1 MKRVLYSPGFGAGIG
16 SEWISTPRCDD
27 PVLVELYD
35 LGATQAEVEQA
46 FPDEYWSGWVNV
58 THRDVPEGS
67 WWRIHEY
74 DGSES
79 IIVVTSL
86 EEAGFVQA

>member
-16 SEWISTPRCDD
+16 HDWIDSPRCDD
-27 PVLVELYD
+27 PVLVALYD
-35 LGATQAEVEQA
+35 RRASRDEVEQA
-46 FPDEYWSGWVNV
+46 FPDEYWGGWDNV

-79 IIVVTSL
+79 IIVVNSL